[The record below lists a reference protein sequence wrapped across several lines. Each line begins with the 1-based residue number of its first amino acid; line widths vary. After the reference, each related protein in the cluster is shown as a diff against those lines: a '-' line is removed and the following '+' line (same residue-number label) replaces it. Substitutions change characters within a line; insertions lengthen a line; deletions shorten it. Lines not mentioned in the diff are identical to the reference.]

1 MKASFPWILQWKKET
16 QRGDKFSSFDKVSHC
31 STEEKKELRI
41 QLLGHYNSDTLS
53 QILAWCDSLT
63 LTVYPGELFWLPI
76 ADSVTKMEFYGLG
89 MIFTLFWKQ
98 EDSVWSG
105 ASWYNCIDDDEE
117 EEDGM

>member
-1 MKASFPWILQWKKET
+1 
-16 QRGDKFSSFDKVSHC
+16 
-31 STEEKKELRI
+31 
-41 QLLGHYNSDTLS
+41 
-53 QILAWCDSLT
+53 
-63 LTVYPGELFWLPI
+63 
-76 ADSVTKMEFYGLG
+76 MEFYALG